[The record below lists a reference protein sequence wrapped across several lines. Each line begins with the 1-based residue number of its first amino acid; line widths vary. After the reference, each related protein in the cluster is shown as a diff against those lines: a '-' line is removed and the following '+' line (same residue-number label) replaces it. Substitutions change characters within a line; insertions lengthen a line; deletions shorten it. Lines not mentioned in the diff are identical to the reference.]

1 MPNKQY
7 RKLKFSVSS
16 FSQEM
21 VCIAAPKLHAK
32 RGLIHTQ
39 AAAAAAAA
47 AAVAV
52 KTKREAAA
60 VAAAG
65 EREILF
71 S

>member
-1 MPNKQY
+1 
-7 RKLKFSVSS
+7 
-16 FSQEM
+16 M
-21 VCIAAPKLHAK
+21 VYIAAPKLHAK
-32 RGLIHTQ
+32 RGLIDTQ
-39 AAAAAAAA
+39 AAAAAAA